1 MSKPELKVMELIG
14 DSPTYAIC
22 TACGP
27 TMKFHAGSNIDSPE
41 DAQKRIEAEFQ
52 KHLKKYHSENSSQTD
67 QQ

>member
-14 DSPTYAIC
+14 DVPTYAIC

-41 DAQKRIEAEFQ
+41 EAQKRIEAEFYFG
-52 KHLKKYHSENSSQTD
+52 LIA
-67 QQ
+67 